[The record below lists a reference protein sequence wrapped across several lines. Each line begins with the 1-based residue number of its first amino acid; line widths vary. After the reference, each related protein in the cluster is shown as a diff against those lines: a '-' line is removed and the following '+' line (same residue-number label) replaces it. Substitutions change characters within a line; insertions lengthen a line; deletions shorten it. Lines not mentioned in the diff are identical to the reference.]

1 MNLQPF
7 IQLVTG
13 ACHASAF
20 DAGTHEAKL
29 KFGNNGFTGSIA
41 DKGLFILIRCPK
53 THEPK
58 AYAERLL
65 DSHDPR
71 ICDMWSPAGMI
82 QQGPG
87 AWWAFGFSAV

>member
-1 MNLQPF
+1 MTLKPF
-7 IQLVTG
+7 IVLITG
-13 ACHASAF
+13 QSPERAF
-20 DAGTHEAKL
+20 DAGTHDARL
-29 KFGNNGFTGSIA
+29 RFGNNGFSGTLA

-53 THEPK
+53 NHEPK

-65 DSHDPR
+65 DSQDPR

-82 QQGPG
+82 QQAPG

>member
-1 MNLQPF
+1 MTLKPF
-7 IQLVTG
+7 IVLITG
-13 ACHASAF
+13 QSPERAF
-20 DAGTHEAKL
+20 DAGTHAARL
-29 KFGNNGFTGSIA
+29 AFGNGGFTGSLA
-41 DKGLFILIRCPK
+41 DKGSFILIRCPK
-53 THEPK
+53 IYEPK

-65 DSHDPR
+65 DSQDPR